1 MLSVNQMNAQIKL
14 TEIWKA
20 MNQQNCP
27 LKITRASINES
38 ERNTR
43 SITAWKLIEKGKTEL
58 LQSTYINDG
67 SKFWN
72 MSPNEVTKSPSLW
85 SAKKAIKAF
94 VKTLPM

>member
-1 MLSVNQMNAQIKL
+1 MNNIKMLSVNQMNAQIKL

-43 SITAWKLIEKGKTEL
+43 SVTAGKLIEKGKTEL
-58 LQSTYINDG
+58 LQATYINDG
-67 SKFWN
+67 SKLWN
-72 MSPNEVTKSPSLW
+72 ISPSEETKSLNLW
-85 SAKKAIKAF
+85 SANDS
-94 VKTLPM
+94 T